1 MLNKFIN
8 IFTKPES
15 LNKIKTPDNIN
26 VIFKLHFKDL
36 TIGYLSLNNGKWNF
50 KYSTEFINQD
60 LVKPLINFPDKLKE
74 YNSEDLWPF
83 FISRL
88 PGLDRP
94 EIKAQIKKNN
104 IDEEN
109 EVELLNLFAKKSISN
124 PFILELQS

>member
-50 KYSTEFINQD
+50 KYSTEFIYYLFKRN
-60 LVKPLINFPDKLKE
+60 V
-74 YNSEDLWPF
+74 
-83 FISRL
+83 SRC
-88 PGLDRP
+88 P
-94 EIKAQIKKNN
+94 AQIKKNN

-109 EVELLNLFAKKSISN
+109 EVELLNLFGKKSISN